1 MLELRIDKLGL
12 YDVRLNL
19 LEFILYVQKPQH
31 LSLSLKCP
39 VSLQPPIVCEG
50 YLPPLFRVL
59 LFFVKHPVLPAHL

>member
-50 YLPPLFRVL
+50 YLPPLFRI
-59 LFFVKHPVLPAHL
+59 